1 MMEAAIVGAS
11 GYSGAE
17 LLRILARRD
26 DVRVRTLVA
35 SASVGQRVDAVYP
48 VFAGRIDLAYEPW
61 DPAACAGCD
70 VVFVALPSGES
81 MKVVPQLLERGSRV
95 IDLSGDFRLCS
106 TEAYETFYKHTH
118 TAPDL
123 LGEAVY
129 GLPELYRTRIAGA
142 RLVANPGCYPTGAVL
157 GLLPALENKVIDPS
171 GIVVTSM
178 SGVSGA
184 GRSATLEL
192 SFSEVNENVRAY
204 KVGVH
209 QHIPEIQSVL
219 SRVAS
224 AEVSVSF
231 IPYLV
236 PLTRGI
242 YTTIHARLDVPVSTD
257 ELYEL
262 FLQRYREEPFV
273 RVKRQVPQIRDV
285 VFTNYCDIFV
295 SVNSSTRQAVIIS
308 AIDNLVKG
316 ASGQAVQNMNI
327 MFGLPETEGL
337 L

>member
-1 MMEAAIVGAS
+1 MEAAIVGAS

-17 LLRILARRD
+17 LLRILTRRN
-26 DVRVRTLVA
+26 DVRVRTVVA
-35 SASVGQRVDAVYP
+35 SASVGQRVDALYP

-61 DPAACAGCD
+61 DPAVCAGCD

-81 MKVVPQLLERGSRV
+81 MKIVPQLLERGPRV
-95 IDLSGDFRLCS
+95 IDLSGDFRLS
-106 TEAYETFYKHTH
+106 ATEAYETFYKYTH

-142 RLVANPGCYPTGAVL
+142 RLVANPGCYPTGAIL

-219 SRVAS
+219 SRIAS

-242 YTTIHARLDVPVSTD
+242 YTTIHARLDVPVSPD